1 MTLES
6 LITLDQELLTWF
18 NGSDSLFLDNLVLS
32 LTSGITWIPLY
43 VSLFILVMKNNETMA
58 QIALILCCSALCI
71 VLSDGVADGIV
82 KPLVGRFR
90 PSNDPILKYT
100 IDVASHYRGTGFSF
114 FSAHAAN
121 TMSIAVF
128 FAFLVRSRILTLSL
142 LAWSLLNGWTR
153 LYLGVH
159 YPGDVICGFLWG
171 ALSGGIAYWLF
182 YKAYLKISPNLNYIS
197 TQYTHSGYS
206 KGDVDLVISVIVLT
220 LCIAVIW
227 SLYTTC
233 SY

>member
-32 LTSGITWIPLY
+32 LTAGITWIPLY

-71 VLSDGVADGIV
+71 VLADGVADGLV

-90 PSNDPILKYT
+90 PCNDPVLKYT
-100 IDVASHYRGTGFSF
+100 LDVASHYRVAGFSF

-121 TMSIAVF
+121 TMSLAVF
-128 FAFLVRSRILTLSL
+128 FAFLVRSRMLTLSL
-142 LAWSLLNGWTR
+142 LLWSLANGWTR

-159 YPGDVICGFLWG
+159 YPGDVVCGFLWG

-182 YKAYLKISPNLNYIS
+182 YKAYLKISPKLNYIS
-197 TQYTHSGYS
+197 SQYTRTGYS
-206 KGDVDLVISVIVLT
+206 KDDIDLVMAVMVLT
-220 LCIAVIW
+220 LSAATIW
-227 SLYTTC
+227 SLYATR
-233 SY
+233 